1 MNYRI
6 LHLATISLLAFS
18 IAPLV
23 AQTRPEFQ
31 PALLGTFR
39 RSLINTINTE
49 SLMKRGQG
57 DAIVMFTAG
66 ISTTGYGYVW
76 RTYRGTPNSEML
88 SKELM
93 DRTNESQ
100 FVPAVYKHE
109 PVGVVLTGTVS
120 FSVVAG
126 KPHLRIFLNQEETDL
141 KQGKDFI
148 APQLAFAAGNPQFE
162 GVWYPGHVL
171 TGPGVAAV
179 TLDVDANG
187 KVTNATLAYEHPAG
201 KGFGVEAVD
210 GLRKAVFIPGFRN
223 GKAVACRFTFPVI
236 FSGTSRRPKTG

>member
-1 MNYRI
+1 MNYRT
-6 LHLATISLLAFS
+6 LFFATIAGLAAS
-18 IAPLV
+18 IAPVMAESL
-23 AQTRPEFQ
+23 PEFR

-39 RSLINTINTE
+39 RSLSNTINTE

-57 DAIVMFTAG
+57 DAVVMFTAG
-66 ISTTGYGYVW
+66 ISPNGYGYVW

-93 DRTNESQ
+93 DRTNQSQ
-100 FVPAVYKHE
+100 FIPAIYKHDH
-109 PVGVVLTGTVS
+109 VGVILCGTVS

-126 KPHLRIFLNQEETDL
+126 KPHLRIFLNQEEDDL
-141 KQGKDFI
+141 KQGKDFV
-148 APQLAFAAGNPQFE
+148 APQLAFAAGNPKFE
-162 GVWYPGHVL
+162 GIWYPGHVL

-179 TLDVDANG
+179 TLDVDVNG
-187 KVTNATLAYEHPAG
+187 KVTNASLAYEHPAG

-223 GKAVACRFTFPVI
+223 GKAVPCRFRFPVI
-236 FSGTSRRPKTG
+236 FSGTSRRPRTG